1 MEQFTK
7 IDHILGYG
15 KARPREATDPAPPS
29 MVGHVL
35 FWLYV

>member
-15 KARPREATDPAPPS
+15 KAKPREATDLPAS